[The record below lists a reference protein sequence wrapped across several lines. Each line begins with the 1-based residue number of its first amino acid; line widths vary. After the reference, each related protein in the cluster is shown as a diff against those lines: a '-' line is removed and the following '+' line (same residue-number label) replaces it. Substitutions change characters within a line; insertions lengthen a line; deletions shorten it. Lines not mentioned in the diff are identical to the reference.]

1 MNCIEAL
8 KHIVFKQLSEVAKD
22 ISMPAYVV
30 GGFVRDFFLG
40 IENDDIDIVVEGSG
54 IEFAKYFA
62 QKVNGKLSYYENY
75 GTAMVKW
82 SNIEIEFVGAR
93 KETYVRGS
101 RNPIV

>member
-40 IENDDIDIVVEGSG
+40 IENDDIDMLPASARNAGSLCKSSG
-54 IEFAKYFA
+54 TEAGADTAK
-62 QKVNGKLSYYENY
+62 
-75 GTAMVKW
+75 
-82 SNIEIEFVGAR
+82 
-93 KETYVRGS
+93 
-101 RNPIV
+101 